1 MSSPIENL
9 IEEVDEDLRKDRA
22 LALMRRYG
30 PYVLALT
37 LGVIIAV
44 AGVVTW
50 RYYSAQHEMAR
61 AATYTQAL
69 DAINRGDAEESQRLL
84 NEVMSTAPDSGYGVL
99 ARFQDAALKAKG
111 GDSAGAAAIYDAISG
126 DSGVDPLFR
135 DLGTVL
141 YALAALDSAD
151 PAQLAARLQPLAD
164 GKGPWR
170 YTAMEASAFLAL
182 RTGDNDRAR
191 DLFSRIANDSQ
202 APEEARG
209 RAAAM
214 ASTLAS

>member
-30 PYVLALT
+30 PYALALA
-37 LGVIIAV
+37 LGVIIAA
-44 AGVVTW
+44 AGVMTW
-50 RYYSAQHEMAR
+50 RHYKAEHELAR
-61 AATYTQAL
+61 ATAYTQAL
-69 DAINRGDAEESQRLL
+69 DAINRGDADESQRLL
-84 NEVMSTAPDSGYGVL
+84 NQITSAAPGSGYGIL

-111 GDSAGAAAIYDAISG
+111 GDAAGAAAIYDAIAG
-126 DSGVDPLFR
+126 DTQVDPLFR

-141 YALAALDSAD
+141 SALTSLDSAD
-151 PAQLAARLQPLAD
+151 PAQLAGRLQPLAD

-182 RTGDNDRAR
+182 RTDDKDRAR

-214 ASTLAS
+214 ASTLGS